1 MDQVHH
7 LHRNNSIADSPTS
20 PINSHRLCSF
30 LHCLFKKINSEIKR
44 FFKSLKIAVHVF
56 FRAAREENAY
66 SRMKEVVRW
75 YLSGFYK
82 KPKVSEQKGIIKFIL
97 H

>member
-1 MDQVHH
+1 M
-7 LHRNNSIADSPTS
+7 
-20 PINSHRLCSF
+20 
-30 LHCLFKKINSEIKR
+30 
-44 FFKSLKIAVHVF
+44 HVF

-97 H
+97 HWLFLIVMLSLANKIAIKELI

>member
-1 MDQVHH
+1 MYIVH
-7 LHRNNSIADSPTS
+7 
-20 PINSHRLCSF
+20 
-30 LHCLFKKINSEIKR
+30 
-44 FFKSLKIAVHVF
+44 

-82 KPKVSEQKGIIKFIL
+82 KPKVSKDNLNNISI
-97 H
+97 

>member
-1 MDQVHH
+1 MNVNCTKTSFHFIYH
-7 LHRNNSIADSPTS
+7 LGDG
-20 PINSHRLCSF
+20 
-30 LHCLFKKINSEIKR
+30 
-44 FFKSLKIAVHVF
+44 F

-82 KPKVSEQKGIIKFIL
+82 KPKVCREAFFLANQYNRMTCL
-97 H
+97 VVY